1 MQVGGPSPNS
11 LGERIG
17 RLGVGAFMTQ
27 VQGLSRSDSA
37 ALYRWADAVLVRSEA
52 EGAEVPVI
60 EALACGAAVV
70 ASDIPALR
78 EAGGP
83 AALYAPV
90 GDVGAWTDAVEML
103 LADPAAAMPREG
115 RLAWAARF
123 TWAAH
128 AETIARAYFRLL
140 GA

>member
-52 EGAEVPVI
+52 
-60 EALACGAAVV
+60 
-70 ASDIPALR
+70 
-78 EAGGP
+78 
-83 AALYAPV
+83 
-90 GDVGAWTDAVEML
+90 
-103 LADPAAAMPREG
+103 
-115 RLAWAARF
+115 
-123 TWAAH
+123 
-128 AETIARAYFRLL
+128 
-140 GA
+140 